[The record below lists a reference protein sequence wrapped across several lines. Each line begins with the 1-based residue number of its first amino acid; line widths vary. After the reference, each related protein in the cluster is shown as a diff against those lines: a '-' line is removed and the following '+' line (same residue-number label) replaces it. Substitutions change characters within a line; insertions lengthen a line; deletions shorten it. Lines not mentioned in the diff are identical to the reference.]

1 MTWLS
6 KSHTN
11 TTHATPHSGPKPI
24 HMEFFIENWAEIA
37 LAVITLAGTI
47 TALTETKKDDAI
59 VDVLKR
65 ILDAETEVERQ
76 KRHNARLIAER
87 DRAVKPV
94 PLTRGPKS

>member
-1 MTWLS
+1 
-6 KSHTN
+6 
-11 TTHATPHSGPKPI
+11 
-24 HMEFFIENWAEIA
+24 EN
-37 LAVITLAGTI
+37 AVL
-47 TALTETKKDDAI
+47 
-59 VDVLKR
+59 LKR